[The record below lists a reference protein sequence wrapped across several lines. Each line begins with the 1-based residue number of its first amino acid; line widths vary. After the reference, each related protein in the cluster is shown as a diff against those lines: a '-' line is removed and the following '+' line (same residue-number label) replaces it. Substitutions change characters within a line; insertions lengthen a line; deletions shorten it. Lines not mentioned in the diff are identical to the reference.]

1 MEQKE
6 KVKTDVIELNSEELE
21 NTFGGSWW
29 EVRSVYGKIVFIF
42 HYN

>member
-6 KVKTDVIELNSEELE
+6 KTMTDVIELSSEELE

-29 EVRSVYGKIVFIF
+29 EVRAVNGDIVFIF